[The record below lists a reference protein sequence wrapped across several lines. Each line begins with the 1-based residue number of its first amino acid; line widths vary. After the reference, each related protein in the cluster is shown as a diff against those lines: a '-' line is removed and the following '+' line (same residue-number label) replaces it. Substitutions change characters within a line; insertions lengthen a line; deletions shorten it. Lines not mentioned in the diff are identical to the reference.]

1 MAKLNMPKI
10 NIGSE
15 LSGVKSEIN
24 GQFDING
31 MINGKINDV
40 QNIANKAGIN
50 IKLPKVNIPTG
61 DITKSITGSFGDVEK
76 TIAESQN
83 QMNSIDVDV
92 DEDLLK
98 EAGLNGMSFG

>member
-1 MAKLNMPKI
+1 MAKINMPKMD
-10 NIGSE
+10 IGSE
-15 LSGVKSEIN
+15 LNDVKSEIN
-24 GQFDING
+24 GQFDINN

-76 TIAESQN
+76 TIADSQN
-83 QMNSIDVDV
+83 QINSMDVDI
-92 DEDLLK
+92 DDNLLK
-98 EAGLNGMSFG
+98 EAGLNGISFG

>member
-1 MAKLNMPKI
+1 
-10 NIGSE
+10 
-15 LSGVKSEIN
+15 
-24 GQFDING
+24 